1 MANQNL
7 KSTYEVE
14 FLLSFTCEDRNDV
27 PPYHGNSTV
36 DLMGDDKQ
44 SEQLK
49 KELAGVL
56 RRHIA
61 AINEFPEEVIKL
73 EVLSF
78 GKKDK

>member
-1 MANQNL
+1 MADKKL
-7 KSTYEVE
+7 KNTYEVE
-14 FLLSFTCEDRNDV
+14 FLLSFTCEDKSDV
-27 PPYHGNSTV
+27 PPYHGSSTV
-36 DLMGDDKQ
+36 DLTGDDKQ
-44 SEQLK
+44 NEQLK

-61 AINEFPEEVIKL
+61 AINEFPEEIVRL

>member
-1 MANQNL
+1 L
-7 KSTYEVE
+7 T
-14 FLLSFTCEDRNDV
+14 
-27 PPYHGNSTV
+27 
-36 DLMGDDKQ
+36 GDDKQ

-61 AINEFPEEVIKL
+61 AINEFPEEIVRL